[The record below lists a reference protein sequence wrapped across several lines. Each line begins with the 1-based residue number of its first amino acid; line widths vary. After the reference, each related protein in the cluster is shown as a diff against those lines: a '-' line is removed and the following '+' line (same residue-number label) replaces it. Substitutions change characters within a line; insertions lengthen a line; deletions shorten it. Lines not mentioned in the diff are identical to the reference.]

1 MINLTITNQI
11 DVPYIDERFDD
22 FIYGELTIRNPV
34 WLENHR
40 MKRYNWKTPKELY
53 FYKEVDKNGLYVP
66 RGFLPDMIEYLDHNN
81 IEFKIDN
88 RTHVEKEKINFEFS
102 GHLRPFQEIA
112 IKSMLNQNE
121 GTLCAP
127 TGSGKTVMGIYMIA
141 KRKQP
146 TIIIVH
152 TKELLYQWMD
162 RLKEFLNIV
171 NYGKIGDGCLDENK
185 HITVALIQTLR
196 NYPEIVNQYEF
207 LIVDECFVAGT
218 KIDDKPIEQIKPG
231 DFVNSYNHKTN
242 KIEKKRVIKTF
253 KNKPRSLCTIKIKGQ
268 NPLICTESHQF
279 FTKRNYLTSYELHS
293 SDTMLCIDSLSCN
306 SKEDDHEEKNNNS
319 KLLHLWKNN
328 KMSRKEALEN
338 ITIQSTRRDS
348 LLFKSM
354 YERGIKKRENKIWQI
369 LITIQQKICLG
380 SNEKKQPNVQSKK
393 HRKNEINKKSQQN
406 IKYLDWKTWW
416 QWTIHSIPNSFSYC
430 FGMANGGGYQNRQY
444 TNRWQW
450 ISYLLQNR
458 CRKQKIKNRNR
469 NRWPSTQ
476 CEISTINRPKER
488 KETYWSGLENIKIHK
503 RRSNGT
509 FGSMCSE
516 NYVYNIEVEDNH
528 NYFANNVLVHN
539 CHRCPSKTF
548 THVVKKFSGRYIM
561 GLSATPYRRDGLTK
575 AIEWYVGK
583 ILHKIEPRE
592 LIKEGYITGIQ
603 SIIRKTNFIA
613 SMEDPS
619 AEYSKLL
626 QELSL
631 DEKRN
636 QMIIDDIINA
646 VNDGETCLVLSDRK
660 NHCQELQN
668 LLSSKFIDSKIL
680 TSDVFPE
687 NRKQIVKDVNN
698 GKIKILI
705 ATSQLIGEGFDCKNL
720 SALFLTLPIRF
731 SGRIIQYLGRV
742 LRPMENK
749 DVALVYDYFD
759 ESVRCLYGSFKS
771 RQKEYKKL
779 EIA

>member
-242 KIEKKRVIKTF
+242 
-253 KNKPRSLCTIKIKGQ
+253 
-268 NPLICTESHQF
+268 
-279 FTKRNYLTSYELHS
+279 
-293 SDTMLCIDSLSCN
+293 
-306 SKEDDHEEKNNNS
+306 
-319 KLLHLWKNN
+319 
-328 KMSRKEALEN
+328 
-338 ITIQSTRRDS
+338 
-348 LLFKSM
+348 
-354 YERGIKKRENKIWQI
+354 
-369 LITIQQKICLG
+369 
-380 SNEKKQPNVQSKK
+380 
-393 HRKNEINKKSQQN
+393 
-406 IKYLDWKTWW
+406 
-416 QWTIHSIPNSFSYC
+416 
-430 FGMANGGGYQNRQY
+430 
-444 TNRWQW
+444 
-450 ISYLLQNR
+450 
-458 CRKQKIKNRNR
+458 
-469 NRWPSTQ
+469 
-476 CEISTINRPKER
+476 
-488 KETYWSGLENIKIHK
+488 
-503 RRSNGT
+503 
-509 FGSMCSE
+509 
-516 NYVYNIEVEDNH
+516 
-528 NYFANNVLVHN
+528 
-539 CHRCPSKTF
+539 
-548 THVVKKFSGRYIM
+548 
-561 GLSATPYRRDGLTK
+561 
-575 AIEWYVGK
+575 
-583 ILHKIEPRE
+583 
-592 LIKEGYITGIQ
+592 
-603 SIIRKTNFIA
+603 
-613 SMEDPS
+613 
-619 AEYSKLL
+619 
-626 QELSL
+626 
-631 DEKRN
+631 
-636 QMIIDDIINA
+636 
-646 VNDGETCLVLSDRK
+646 
-660 NHCQELQN
+660 
-668 LLSSKFIDSKIL
+668 
-680 TSDVFPE
+680 
-687 NRKQIVKDVNN
+687 
-698 GKIKILI
+698 
-705 ATSQLIGEGFDCKNL
+705 
-720 SALFLTLPIRF
+720 
-731 SGRIIQYLGRV
+731 
-742 LRPMENK
+742 
-749 DVALVYDYFD
+749 
-759 ESVRCLYGSFKS
+759 
-771 RQKEYKKL
+771 
-779 EIA
+779 